1 MYEIIMLTCK
11 FLDILCGLLGKV
23 REKFVCSHRHLANA
37 RKNYAHMRTT
47 CVAQFHRIVYRI
59 HFALK
64 TSGVMNI
71 LQKWDN

>member
-23 REKFVCSHRHLANA
+23 RLLPPTPGECA
-37 RKNYAHMRTT
+37 KNYAHMRTM
-47 CVAQFHRIVYRI
+47 CVTQFHRIVYRI

-71 LQKWDN
+71 LQKCDN